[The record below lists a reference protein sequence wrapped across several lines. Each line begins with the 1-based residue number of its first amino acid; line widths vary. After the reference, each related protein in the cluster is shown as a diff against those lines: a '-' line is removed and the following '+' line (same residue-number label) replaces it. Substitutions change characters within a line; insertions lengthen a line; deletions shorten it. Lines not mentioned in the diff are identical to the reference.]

1 MKQSRRQHLRE
12 LKIEKEN
19 CKWEEVEI
27 HHSQMD
33 PDMKGIYLNDL
44 HYKEYCIDKKI
55 EDLEHQDAM
64 FPLQLMLLGFIIFV
78 IGLIIYRIM

>member
-1 MKQSRRQHLRE
+1 
-12 LKIEKEN
+12 
-19 CKWEEVEI
+19 
-27 HHSQMD
+27 
-33 PDMKGIYLNDL
+33 MKGIYLNDL